1 MLVQGK
7 YAIQIECAK
16 RIKKNILKSWN
27 YSISDSELSLLVL
40 PYQVDAIITTSRIK
54 KFGTLVS
61 NLGIVL
67 DKNELID
74 RDSFDLEV
82 LRTLMLLCSR
92 STSRISSFLYCL
104 TYKKLSYNNL
114 KEIFRFIISRIV

>member
-1 MLVQGK
+1 MLFKLNVQ
-7 YAIQIECAK
+7 
-16 RIKKNILKSWN
+16 NILKSWN